1 MKVSFLGLVIKNPF
15 RSRTRTALAVLGIA
29 IGIATIVALGI
40 ITDGLKSSTEETLK
54 AGGSDFMVVES
65 NVSDMILSSIDE
77 NRLDEIKK
85 TAGVQ
90 DAVGVLL
97 AIYPVNNNPYFPV
110 MGIKGDK
117 LSVAEITVSE
127 GQGFSENKDE
137 IIVGKVASQK
147 INKKVG
153 DTLGIGGKE
162 FKITGIYETGDLQ
175 QDSGAFM
182 GLDKLQ
188 ELEKKDNKLTMMFVK
203 LDKNANLEEVT
214 KRIDD
219 TYVKELMTVKSLEDL
234 GKVESGLKTVD
245 TASWAISLLAIVIG
259 GIGVINTMI
268 MAVFERTREI
278 GVLKAVGWKGS
289 RILGMILGESVVI
302 TLVAGLVGII
312 LGLGAIQILMVMG
325 MDGFIQPVYTV
336 NTFIKALGIA
346 LFVGIIGGLYPA
358 YRASRL
364 PPTEALR
371 YE

>member
-1 MKVSFLGLVIKNPF
+1 MSFWGLVIKNPF
-15 RSRTRTALAVLGIA
+15 RSKTRTVLAVIGIA

-65 NVSDMILSSIDE
+65 NVSDMMFSSIDE
-77 NRLDEIKK
+77 KRLGDIKN
-85 TAGVQ
+85 TYGVQ

-97 AIYPVNNNPYFPV
+97 AIYPVNDNPYFPV
-110 MGIKGDK
+110 MGIADNK
-117 LSVAEITVSE
+117 LSVGGITITE
-127 GQGFSENKDE
+127 GQRFSEDKDE
-137 IIVGKVASQK
+137 IIIGKVASQK
-147 INKKVG
+147 VNKKVG
-153 DTLGIGGKE
+153 DTLEISGKK

-175 QDSGAFM
+175 QDGGAFM

-188 ELEKKDNKLTMMFVK
+188 DLEKKDNKLTMIFVK
-203 LDKNANLEEVT
+203 LDKEANLEEVT

-219 TYVKELMTVKSLEDL
+219 DYTNELMTVKSLEDL
-234 GKVESGLKTVD
+234 GKVESGLKTID

-268 MAVFERTREI
+268 MTVFERTREI
-278 GVLKAVGWKGS
+278 GVLKAVGWRNR
-289 RILGMILGESVVI
+289 RILGMILGESIVI

-312 LGLGAIQILMVMG
+312 MGLVAIQALMVIG
-325 MDGFIQPVYTV
+325 MDGFIQPVYTT

-346 LFVGIIGGLYPA
+346 LFVGLIGGFYPA

>member
-1 MKVSFLGLVIKNPF
+1 MSFLGLVAKNPF
-15 RSRTRTALAVLGIA
+15 RSKTRTALAVIGIA

-65 NVSDMILSSIDE
+65 NVSDMMFSSIDE
-77 NRLDEIKK
+77 KRLDDIKN
-85 TAGVQ
+85 TSGVQ

-97 AIYPVNNNPYFPV
+97 AVYPVNNNPYFPV

-117 LSVAEITVSE
+117 LSLGGITITN
-127 GQGFSENKDE
+127 GQKFQENKDE
-137 IIVGKVASQK
+137 MIIGKVASQK
-147 INKKVG
+147 TGKNVG
-153 DTLGIGGKE
+153 DTMEISGQK

-182 GLDKLQ
+182 PLDKLQ
-188 ELEKKDNKLTMMFVK
+188 KLEKKDNKLTMIFVK
-203 LDKNANLEEVT
+203 IDKSANLEEVT
-214 KRIDD
+214 KRVDNAYIN
-219 TYVKELMTVKSLEDL
+219 ELMTVKSLEDL
-234 GKVESGLKTVD
+234 GKIESGLKTID

-278 GVLKAVGWKGS
+278 GVLKAVGWKNR

-302 TLVAGLVGII
+302 TLVAGAVGII
-312 LGLGAIQILMVMG
+312 MGIVAIQVLMAIG
-325 MDGFIQPVYTV
+325 MDGFIQPIYKMD
-336 NTFIKALGIA
+336 TFLKAMGIA
-346 LFVGIIGGLYPA
+346 LFVGLIGGFYPA